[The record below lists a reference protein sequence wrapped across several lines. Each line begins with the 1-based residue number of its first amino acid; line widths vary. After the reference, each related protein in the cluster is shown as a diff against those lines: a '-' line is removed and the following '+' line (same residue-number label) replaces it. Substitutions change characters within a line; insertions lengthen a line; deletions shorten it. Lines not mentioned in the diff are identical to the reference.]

1 MGTQERTSTLMK
13 CDQLVIWMTTGLEDH
28 HGDHHGLD
36 HLVDHLDSDHLLWSS
51 IYHACDAVEK
61 LCLCLQRLLS
71 WTIMNLQ
78 QPTLCRPKEEKI
90 SRCRKYLDLAGN
102 CCKWW
107 YSGRIQLEQYGC
119 SNNCMIGLNWL
130 VNTASALPSRY
141 KQNPLNT
148 NLSQQWDSSPNSGP
162 GCPLGLDF

>member
-1 MGTQERTSTLMK
+1 MGTLERTSTPMK
-13 CDQLVIWMTTGLEDH
+13 CDQPVIWMVIGHEHH
-28 HGDHHGLD
+28 HGDQCLD
-36 HLVDHLDSDHLLWSS
+36 HLVDNHDSDHLLWSS
-51 IYHACDAVEK
+51 IYHACDAVKK
-61 LCLCLQRLLS
+61 LCLAAEVAYMNNNELTATLS
-71 WTIMNLQ
+71 TPRGDN
-78 QPTLCRPKEEKI
+78 I
-90 SRCRKYLDLAGN
+90 SRCSKYQDLAGN

-148 NLSQQWDSSPNSGP
+148 NLTGT
-162 GCPLGLDF
+162 LALTLDLDVCLV